1 MINKL
6 LATTIAFAAATLAA
20 GAATA
25 AASGFTMLAGYYETR
40 TSSPGD
46 PAGKPVRDCLSP
58 AEAKEKT
65 VERWLSETTKMP
77 NCTFSKR
84 AIGGGRFAITGNCN
98 NGGMKSS
105 FSQTGTYS
113 PTAMTMNM
121 KMTLNAGGKPV
132 SMDMTTVSR
141 RIAASCPAR
150 AR

>member
-1 MINKL
+1 MTRKL
-6 LATTIAFAAATLAA
+6 LATMAICAATLAA

-25 AASGFTMLAGYYETR
+25 AASGFTMLPGYYETR
-40 TSSPGD
+40 TSSPGEK
-46 PAGKPVRDCLSP
+46 AGQPVRDCMTA

-65 VERWLSETTKMP
+65 VERWLAESSKMP

-84 AIGGGRFAITGNCN
+84 AIAGGKFAVAGNCN
-98 NGGMKSS
+98 QGGMKSS

-121 KMTLNAGGKPV
+121 KMTLHAGGKPV
-132 SMDMTTVSR
+132 SMDVTTISR
-141 RIAASCPAR
+141 RIAATCPAG